1 MEAVLGTG
9 GVAAALVE
17 PSPMLESPKLPQSAP
32 APADEARVGGDGSG
46 APDTMASKA
55 PHLLSSLLISE
66 TTGLPSSA
74 PATSPVFS
82 ELPQSSLLAAVGAA
96 CGVAAGMAGAGTAA
110 AGARAEAGGARD
122 GVGTGVAATE
132 PPPKLPHSSLLAA
145 CCGAAGAATLLT
157 SPKLPKS
164 LPEDGAGAVDVGA
177 GIRPGVLDT
186 SPPKASKLVVPPVP
200 VVSKSCGLSALTCT
214 AAARGCLAGG
224 RIPGIAGVAVALV
237 VAPKAPQTSPP

>member
-1 MEAVLGTG
+1 MGAAEA
-9 GVAAALVE
+9 GVADAEL
-17 PSPMLESPKLPQSAP
+17 PK
-32 APADEARVGGDGSG
+32 
-46 APDTMASKA
+46 
-55 PHLLSSLLISE
+55 
-66 TTGLPSSA
+66 
-74 PATSPVFS
+74 
-82 ELPQSSLLAAVGAA
+82 LPQSSLLAAAGGMAGIGIAVCATEDGGAATETPPKLPHSSLLEGVGAA
-96 CGVAAGMAGAGTAA
+96 CGAAAGMAGAGTAA

-132 PPPKLPHSSLLAA
+132 PPPKLPQSSLLAA

>member
-1 MEAVLGTG
+1 MGAAEA
-9 GVAAALVE
+9 GVADAEL
-17 PSPMLESPKLPQSAP
+17 PK
-32 APADEARVGGDGSG
+32 
-46 APDTMASKA
+46 
-55 PHLLSSLLISE
+55 
-66 TTGLPSSA
+66 
-74 PATSPVFS
+74 
-82 ELPQSSLLAAVGAA
+82 LPQSSLLAAAG
-96 CGVAAGMAGAGTAA
+96 GMAGIGIAVCATEDGGAATETPPKLPQSSLLEGVASDTAA

-132 PPPKLPHSSLLAA
+132 PPPKLPQSSLLAA

-177 GIRPGVLDT
+177 GIRSGVLDT

-224 RIPGIAGVAVALV
+224 RIPGIAGVALALV